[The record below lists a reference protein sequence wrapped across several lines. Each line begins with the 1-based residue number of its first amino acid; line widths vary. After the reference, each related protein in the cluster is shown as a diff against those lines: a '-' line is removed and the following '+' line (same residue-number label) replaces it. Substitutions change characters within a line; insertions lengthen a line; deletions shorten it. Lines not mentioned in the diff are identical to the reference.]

1 MRAWWGRLIPVLMGL
16 AACAGCPTQ
25 RDNPEKSQPA
35 AGAKQAM
42 VETRDKVLGAAR
54 TALDDLER
62 RANELLQGAGAK
74 ADELKSQ
81 LGPKVQAARE
91 ELRKAGAAASG
102 AWESARQA
110 LDKAVSDLDRAVR
123 GQEPTLKGAKP

>member
-1 MRAWWGRLIPVLMGL
+1 MGL

-123 GQEPTLKGAKP
+123 GQEPTSKGAKP